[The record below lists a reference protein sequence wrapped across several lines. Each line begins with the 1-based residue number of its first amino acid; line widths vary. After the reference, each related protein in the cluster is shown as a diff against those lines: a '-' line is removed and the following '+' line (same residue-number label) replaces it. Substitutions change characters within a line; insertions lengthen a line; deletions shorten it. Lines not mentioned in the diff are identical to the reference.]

1 MSLVDVVEMPR
12 RLAALH
18 DRARPVDPRPWYRI
32 ADLADDTA
40 ELSIFDEIGFWGI
53 TEGEFADHLAQVTA
67 PRLTVKINSPGGS
80 LFAGIAI
87 GNMIRAHPAHVTS
100 RVVGLAASIA
110 SVIMLA
116 GDEIVI
122 EQGAQVMC
130 HDALGMLCGNAA
142 DAREFADFLDRQSD
156 NLADAYAARAGGTRE
171 EWRARMVKE
180 SWFMADEAVA
190 VGLADRVAEYPR
202 KKSGDEGDP
211 DVPVAAKSTVW
222 DLSIFRYAGRA
233 EAPDPLARHPEPPV
247 AEPEPARTV
256 ALVDLAQVRAEVET
270 AVAAANTA
278 VPPWFEAWA
287 SAASTSVPA
296 VGPDVAETPTDE
308 PDPPATEVD
317 EPPAD
322 SEPEPSADDEK
333 GDWSAAVAPL
343 TAPTDRWAAA
353 TAHLR
358 GTAGD
363 DRSATRPEDVR

>member
-18 DRARPVDPRPWYRI
+18 NRARPVDPQPWYRI
-32 ADLADDTA
+32 TNFADDIA

-53 TEGEFADHLAQVTA
+53 TEGEFSDQLAQVTA
-67 PRLTVKINSPGGS
+67 SRLTVKINSPGGS

-122 EQGAQVMC
+122 EAGGQVMC

-156 NLADAYAARAGGTRE
+156 NLADAYAARTGGTRE

-202 KKSGDEGDP
+202 KKSGDEDEDEP
-211 DVPVAAKSTVW
+211 DMPVAAKATVW
-222 DLSIFRYAGRA
+222 DLSLFRYAGRS
-233 EAPDPLARHPEPPV
+233 EAPDPLAQAPEPPA
-247 AEPEPARTV
+247 AEPEPERTV
-256 ALVDLAQVRAEVET
+256 ALVDLAQVRAEIGSVVRAEFET
-270 AVAAANTA
+270 AFAAWVEANA
-278 VPPWFEAWA
+278 HAEPE
-287 SAASTSVPA
+287 PA
-296 VGPDVAETPTDE
+296 VEPDATGTPEPELPADEADEPAPE
-308 PDPPATEVD
+308 PDP
-317 EPPAD
+317 EPPAEETD
-322 SEPEPSADDEK
+322 H
-333 GDWSAAVAPL
+333 WSAAVARL
-343 TAPTDRWAAA
+343 TAPDTSWAAA

-358 GTAGD
+358 GT
-363 DRSATRPEDVR
+363 RR